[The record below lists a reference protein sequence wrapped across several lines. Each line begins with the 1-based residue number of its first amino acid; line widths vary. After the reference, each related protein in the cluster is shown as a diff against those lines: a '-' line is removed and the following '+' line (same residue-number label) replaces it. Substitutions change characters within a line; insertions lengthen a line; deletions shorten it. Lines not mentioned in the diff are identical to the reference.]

1 MPSSEAFILVGDS
14 MAVVDDDVDHGNAEE
29 EGKGEE
35 EEEEEMVGEEEEA
48 KEVMEVVGLFEGVC
62 LRC

>member
-29 EGKGEE
+29 EVDEE
-35 EEEEEMVGEEEEA
+35 EENEREEEEEEA